1 MRKISLRLRIAI
13 LTSIL
18 IAVTSIS
25 LNFFTNKTAY
35 FYIDSLGGF
44 MDNAKEDDLYIN
56 IDKDNAED
64 FENNFSNQI
73 NITKTNFTKKSWII
87 TSFITII
94 GGVISYFLSGK
105 FLEPL
110 DKFSKQIEQIQ
121 LKNLTSYEVEENP
134 IKEFQKLTKSFNQML
149 ERLDQSYE
157 IEREFTARAAHELRT
172 PLTIINSQID
182 FYEESKMDENQTRD
196 LMNMIKIESDRLAKL
211 VTSLLDISELRSV
224 SRNDKIEL
232 SSLIEEASQDL
243 SFLSDK
249 KEINIENNC
258 EQIYIQGS
266 DILIY
271 RVFYNLIENSI
282 KYNKNKGYVKIY
294 SKRKKDFVEI
304 FVEDS
309 GIGIDKNERENIFK
323 AFYRINK
330 SKEKGSGLGLSLVME
345 TIKLHG
351 GKIKVEDIKQG
362 SLIKICLPII
372 DIKSKLPA

>member
-1 MRKISLRLRIAI
+1 MKKISLRLRIAI

-18 IAVTSIS
+18 IAITSIS

-121 LKNLTSYEVEENP
+121 LKNLTSYEVDENP

-157 IEREFTARAAHELRT
+157 IERDFTARAAHELRT

-182 FYEESKMDENQTRD
+182 LYQESKMDENQTRD

-211 VTSLLDISELRSV
+211 ITSLLDISELRSV
-224 SRNDKIEL
+224 SRNEKIEL

-351 GKIKVEDIKQG
+351 GKIKVEDIKKG

-372 DIKSKLPA
+372 DIKTQKN

>member
-1 MRKISLRLRIAI
+1 MKKISLRFRIAI

-18 IAVTSIS
+18 IAITSIS

-73 NITKTNFTKKSWII
+73 NITKTNFTKRSWII

-372 DIKSKLPA
+372 DIKIQKN